1 MSTRARIGGAVILA
15 LVCLAIA
22 SVALGMP
29 GQRVYLENR
38 VSSEVVVEEFA
49 LACDRFEVGK
59 LERDAARQFTFLRSC
74 RGEAAYEV
82 RVRSS
87 DGHVETASACYVD
100 RFPSSKT
107 VSIQAISP
115 LRVECHSGTLTRWL
129 LKLWRS

>member
-1 MSTRARIGGAVILA
+1 MSTRFRIGGAILLA
-15 LVCLAIA
+15 IVCLAIA

-38 VSSEVVVEEFA
+38 VSSELVVEELA
-49 LACDRFEVGK
+49 LTCDRFEVGR
-59 LERDAARQFTFLRSC
+59 LERDAGRQFTFFRSC

-87 DGHVETASACYVD
+87 DGQVETASACYVD

-115 LRVECHSGTLTRWL
+115 LRLECHSGTLRRWL
-129 LKLWRS
+129 LNLW